1 MRLLEQ
7 WIHHLQN
14 PNLARSKKNYLFI
27 GLGTMGFHMAGH
39 LSQDSSINL
48 FIFNR
53 TKKISKK
60 WHKVFNGQDL
70 DFAIKKKIQFDGLI
84 TCLKD
89 DNSLKEVLIKHNY
102 IKHLKK
108 DSFIIDHS
116 TTSLALVDFIST
128 HEYVINNNI
137 TFFDAPV
144 SGGEAGAING
154 SLSVMYG
161 GPNKNLK
168 IITKLMENYADSIVK
183 IGPNG
188 HGQLTKMINQLCIA
202 GLIQGL
208 SEGIS
213 LGKLSKVN
221 MDKVYEAIS
230 NGAAQSWQMDNRFK
244 TMTQGKFNFGFAVDL
259 MIKDLKISI
268 NQAKKNNLN
277 LDISQAVLRK
287 YQKLSREGDGDLD
300 TSSLIKL
307 LK

>member
-1 MRLLEQ
+1 
-7 WIHHLQN
+7 
-14 PNLARSKKNYLFI
+14 
-27 GLGTMGFHMAGH
+27 MAGH

-60 WHKVFNGQDL
+60 WLRVFNGRDL

-89 DNSLKEVLIKHNY
+89 DNSLKQVLIKHNY

-116 TTSLALVDFIST
+116 TTSLALVDFITS
-128 HEYVINNNI
+128 HKYVINNNI
-137 TFFDAPV
+137 AFFDAPV
-144 SGGEAGAING
+144 SGGEAGAKNG

-161 GPNKNLK
+161 GPKKNLK
-168 IITKLMENYADSIVK
+168 IVTKLMENYADSIVK

-221 MDKVYEAIS
+221 MNKVYEAIS

-244 TMTQGKFNFGFAVDL
+244 TMTQNKFNFGFAVDL

-268 NQAKKNNLN
+268 KQAKKNNLN
-277 LDISQAVLRK
+277 LEISKAILKK
-287 YQKLSREGDGDLD
+287 YQKLSMQGDGDLD

-307 LK
+307 IK